1 LKKLIAVLAAAGVL
15 IAGAPGVPARPRS
28 VARVPSKPRFH
39 SLQAPSAAPGE
50 LIVGLSRGVERS
62 RARRL
67 LAARDA
73 DLGTRIVG
81 TDLSIVKIDRA
92 RDPVAAAREYRT
104 LPFVSSAEPNLVRR
118 LVQAKPKPPN
128 DEFFIEQWALDN
140 TGQEHHVT
148 NPPPETAQGTAD
160 ADIDAPEA
168 WGVQTGSPDTV
179 IAVIDSGL
187 DVTHPDLAGS
197 LWTNPGEI
205 PGNRIDDD
213 TNGYVDDVHGWD
225 FGDGDA
231 TLLEPD
237 ERVDGFDHGTHVAG
251 TIAAQTNNQIGVA
264 GVCPGCKIMVLKGF
278 KKTDFD
284 RDGTFEM
291 TLEVADEI
299 EALGYA
305 RDMGADIVNG
315 SFAAADYSRP
325 ERLAL
330 EELDAAGILS
340 VFAAGNQKSDND
352 LLEFQE
358 LSRGFIAVSPSWPA
372 SYDIPSII
380 SVAASNHNDEYGYDT
395 GCAETIGQVAPC
407 AFTNW
412 GAASV
417 DIAAPGVD
425 ILSTLPDDGY
435 GLKDGTSM
443 SAPHVSGVAGLV
455 ASEHPDY
462 GPLEIKN
469 AILTGADR
477 VPSLSVLKA
486 FGGPPIEGVFTV
498 TNGRL
503 NALAALSASPVDP
516 GGTSDGTISG
526 ARRIRT
532 QKASEV
538 AWPEDTND
546 VYRKILRKGFRYRV
560 ALSGLDTTDLDLIVY
575 KPKAKD
581 IWQYDGF
588 CVGLEPPCGAVV
600 ARSITRG
607 SKEKVVF
614 KARARRAYY
623 FHIAAYFGES
633 PYTLK
638 VTRLPKKKRRR

>member
-28 VARVPSKPRFH
+28 VARVPSKPRPH

-104 LPFVSSAEPNLVRR
+104 LPFVSFAEPNLVRR
-118 LVQAKPKPPN
+118 LVQTKPKPPD
-128 DEFFIEQWALDN
+128 DEFFAEQWGLDN
-140 TGQEHHVT
+140 SGQEHHVT
-148 NPPPETAQGTAD
+148 NPPPETAVGTPD

-168 WGVQTGSPDTV
+168 WRVQDGSPDTV
-179 IAVIDSGL
+179 IAVIDTGL
-187 DVTHPDLAGS
+187 DVSHPDLAGS

-205 PGNRIDDD
+205 PGNQIDDD
-213 TNGYVDDVHGWD
+213 ANGYVDDVHGWD
-225 FGDGDA
+225 FADGDA

-237 ERVDGFDHGTHVAG
+237 ETVDGFDHGTHVAG
-251 TIAAQTNNQIGVA
+251 TIAAQMNNKVGVA

-299 EALGYA
+299 EALAYA
-305 RDMGADIVNG
+305 REMGAVVVNG
-315 SFAAADYSRP
+315 SFAAADYSRA

-352 LLEFQE
+352 LMEFQE
-358 LSRGFIAVSPSWPA
+358 VPEGHIALTPTWPA
-372 SYDIPSII
+372 SYDISSIV

-395 GCAETIGQVAPC
+395 GCAETIGQIGPC

-412 GAASV
+412 GATSV

-425 ILSTLPDDGY
+425 ILSTVPEGNY

-443 SAPHVSGVAGLV
+443 AAPHVAGVAGLV
-455 ASEHPDY
+455 ASQHPDY

-469 AILTGADR
+469 AILAGADR
-477 VPSLSVLKA
+477 VPSLSVMKA
-486 FGGPPIEGVFTV
+486 FVGPPVEGSFTV

-516 GGTSDGTISG
+516 GGSSDGTITG
-526 ARRIRT
+526 ALPIRS
-532 QKASEV
+532 QVASEV

-546 VYRKILRKGFRYRV
+546 VYRKTLRKGFRYKV
-560 ALSGLDTTDLDLIVY
+560 VLLGLDTTDLDLIAY

-581 IWQYDGF
+581 IWQYDAF
-588 CVGLEPPCGAVV
+588 CVDLRPPCGAVV
-600 ARSITRG
+600 ARSITLG
-607 SKEKVVF
+607 SRETVTF
-614 KARARRAYY
+614 KARAGRTFY
-623 FHIAAYFGES
+623 FHVAAYFGES

-638 VTRLPKKKRRR
+638 VMRLPKKKRKR